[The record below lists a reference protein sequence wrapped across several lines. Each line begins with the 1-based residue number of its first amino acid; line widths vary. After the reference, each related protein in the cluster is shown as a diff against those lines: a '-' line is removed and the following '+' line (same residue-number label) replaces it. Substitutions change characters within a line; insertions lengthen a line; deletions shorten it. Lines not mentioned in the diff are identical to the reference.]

1 MHDDSDR
8 SAPAEGLDLSAVRA
22 IVSATP
28 DPESGLIGILRETQA
43 HYGHLSEAV
52 VREIARLTGIPESRV
67 FSAITFYAFLAERR
81 QGEFIVRLCRS
92 ISCDLQ
98 GKDRVARRL
107 EDELGIGFGETTGDG
122 TFTLEWTNCLGM
134 CDQGPALL
142 VNDRLLTHVESESV
156 PEILEE
162 CRRAASTPRPKP
174 AGGASRVSRSV
185 SSATTFATAEAEAGL
200 KAALL
205 LPRPHITAVLSAS
218 GLKGRGGAGFLTGSK
233 WDFAA
238 AQRSDEKYIVG
249 NADEGEPGTFKDRV
263 ILSES
268 TDLVFE
274 GMTIAARA
282 VGARRGIV
290 YLRGEYAY
298 LRPHLEGV
306 LARRRRDGLLGTNV
320 LGTDGFD
327 FDISVSMG
335 AGSYVCGEETA
346 LLESLEGRRG
356 MPRKRPP
363 FPPVSGLWGQPTI
376 IDNVE
381 TLAWAACILA
391 KGAAWF
397 ASVGTDTSRGP
408 KLFSVSGD
416 CAAPG
421 VYEFPL
427 GVTVSELLDRVGGA
441 GARAVQVGGA
451 SGACVPASEF
461 GRRLAF
467 EDLPAGGSV
476 IVFGPERD
484 MLAVACNFLEFFADE
499 SCGKCVPCRI
509 GTKRMHEILTR
520 LAAGEGA
527 VADLERLRT
536 LALAVKRTSFC
547 GLGQTAPNP
556 VLTTLDGF
564 AEDYRRRVVG
574 GGDAPG

>member
-1 MHDDSDR
+1 MPRRRVEPLPASD
-8 SAPAEGLDLSAVRA
+8 AGPGLDVSTVGA
-22 IVSATP
+22 IVAA
-28 DPESGLIGILRETQA
+28 DYHGEADLIAVLRRAQA
-43 HYGHLSEAV
+43 EYGHLPEPV
-52 VREIARLTGIPESRV
+52 VREIARLTGIVESRV

-81 QGEFIVRLCRS
+81 QGKFIVRLCRT

-107 EDELGIGFGETTGDG
+107 ENELGIGFGETTGDG
-122 TFTLEWTNCLGM
+122 MFTLEWTNCLGM

-142 VNDRLLTHVESESV
+142 VNDRVLTRVHAESV
-156 PEILEE
+156 PGIIAE
-162 CRRAASTPRPKP
+162 CRHVAAAP
-174 AGGASRVSRSV
+174 ARRSEGGASRVTTSV
-185 SSATTFATAEAEAGL
+185 PSATTFSTVEAEAGL
-200 KAALL
+200 KAALS
-205 LPRPHITAVLSAS
+205 LPRSHITAVLSTS
-218 GLKGRGGAGFLTGSK
+218 GLKGRGGAGFLTGTK
-233 WDFAA
+233 WDFAV
-238 AQRSDEKYIVG
+238 AQQSDEKYIVC

-268 TDLVFE
+268 ADLVFE

-282 VGARRGIV
+282 IGAREGIV

-298 LRPHLEGV
+298 LRPHLEAV
-306 LARRRRDGLLGTNV
+306 LAHRRRHGLLGTNV
-320 LGTDGFD
+320 LGVDGFD
-327 FDISVSMG
+327 FDVSVRMG
-335 AGSYVCGEETA
+335 AGAYVCGEETA

-356 MPRKRPP
+356 TPRKRPP
-363 FPPVSGLWGQPTI
+363 FPPVSGLWKKPTI

-381 TLAWAACILA
+381 TLAWVACILA
-391 KGAAWF
+391 RGAEWF
-397 ASVGTDTSRGP
+397 ASIGTETSRGP

-427 GVTVSELLDRVGGA
+427 GITVSALLDQVGGA

-484 MLAVACNFLEFFADE
+484 VLAVVCNFLEFFADE

-509 GTKRMHEILTR
+509 GTKRMYEIVKRVTSGEAELADIDRLER
-520 LAAGEGA
+520 LAA
-527 VADLERLRT
+527 V
-536 LALAVKRTSFC
+536 VKRTSFC

-556 VLTTLDGF
+556 VLSTLTHF
-564 AEDYRRRVVG
+564 RHEYEERIVKE
-574 GGDAPG
+574 